1 MLPSDIPI
9 ARHPSVVY
17 RDLAEGGVLLHLDSG
32 QYHGVND
39 TGLAIWGLLERPST
53 LDELRAGL
61 EAQVADAPAELG
73 DEVRAFVESLHEREL
88 VVVDGFGDG
97 A

>member
-1 MLPSDIPI
+1 MLQSDIPI

-61 EAQVADAPAELG
+61 EAQKIERDQVHRSLERG
-73 DEVRAFVESLHEREL
+73 EEVKT
-88 VVVDGFGDG
+88 
-97 A
+97 

>member
-1 MLPSDIPI
+1 MLPSGTTIT
-9 ARHPSVVY
+9 RHPSVVY

-39 TGLAIWGLLERPST
+39 TGLAIWNLLERPST
-53 LDELRAGL
+53 LDELRTRLA
-61 EAQVADAPAELG
+61 EQVDDAPAELG
-73 DEVRAFVESLHEREL
+73 EEVSSFVEALHERDL
-88 VVVDGFGDG
+88 VLAEGSGDG